1 MAHYYLVASL
11 PSLELDGKLPWTAA
25 EFLRACE
32 NALESEDLAEVMM
45 ALEGREAQAR
55 HGSLRRWHWRETQL
69 RNAVARHRA
78 SKLGGEHPSAPR
90 EHGEFDV
97 GIERGVSEAMRL
109 SDPLEREK
117 ALDLLRWR
125 MSEEMATGEPFGL
138 GAVLGHALKLRLASR
153 WHSMEEQQGR
163 RTIAEMV
170 EKRLEG
176 LSAGQG
182 KGGGGR

>member
-1 MAHYYLVASL
+1 MAYYYLVASL
-11 PSLELDGKLPWTAA
+11 PSVELDGKLPWTAA

-45 ALEGREAQAR
+45 ALEGREAKSRQE
-55 HGSLRRWHWRETQL
+55 SLRRWHWRETQL

-78 SKLGGEHPSAPR
+78 SNLGGEQLSIPR
-90 EHGEFDV
+90 EHAEFDV

-109 SDPLEREK
+109 SDPLKREK

-125 MSEEMATGEPFGL
+125 MAEEMATGEPFGL

-153 WHSMEEQQGR
+153 WHSMGEEQGR
-163 RTIAEMV
+163 RAIAAMV
-170 EKRLEG
+170 EKRLEAV
-176 LSAGQG
+176 SVEPR